1 MDSFGLTS
9 KALSSRRRFL
19 TAIVAGVGAVS
30 LAACGGNAA
39 VSGTTTSAAP
49 STSASTAATS
59 SPAASASTAATSSAA
74 TSASSAATSGSAA
87 SAAATSSASATA
99 STASTTS
106 GAAAAASTP
115 KATAQPTVGANEM
128 QLWEPGW
135 DTNQSIVKGYAAAL
149 DALTAKNPK
158 VATVILSESPYPD
171 KFLTASAGGTPPD
184 LILLV
189 PEQDLAYK
197 QLIKSL
203 DSYMQTAKVNP
214 ADFAAAGMEQ
224 TAYKGHQYMLPLEVD
239 PNFPLVYNKALF
251 QQAGITKPPA
261 TMSEADDINQKLF
274 RKNGQEIAQLGM
286 LPPWATYGSTNA
298 LYTYFL
304 MFGGGWYDPS
314 DQNKLA
320 LTQAGNVNALT
331 WMKKYADQ
339 FGGYTAIQNFAKT
352 YGKQGYPDGMG
363 HGLLGMGPMVSAN
376 YTTALATAKG
386 TAMAD
391 AFALSLMPVAQGVK
405 ADPAWVGGWAIGIPT
420 GAKRPDDSWTVLE
433 WLAASPEGTDT
444 WAEING
450 FLPGYAKSPYFTK
463 HASDPAVG
471 EYITVLKG
479 AQHPH
484 SVYRLGWSD
493 IPPKA
498 FDDLL
503 LNTVQ
508 GKTDI
513 STALQQFETVVTG
526 VLKQYPSA

>member
-1 MDSFGLTS
+1 MDSSGLIT
-9 KALSSRRRFL
+9 KALPSRRRFL
-19 TAIVAGVGAVS
+19 AAIVAGVGTVS
-30 LAACGGNAA
+30 LAACGA
-39 VSGTTTSAAP
+39 GTTTVGSATTTVAP
-49 STSASTAATS
+49 STSTSVTAASTSAST
-59 SPAASASTAATSSAA
+59 
-74 TSASSAATSGSAA
+74 
-87 SAAATSSASATA
+87 TA
-99 STASTTS
+99 STASAVQSTTTS
-106 GAAAAASTP
+106 SSATSKAAAAAPAS
-115 KATAQPTVGANEM
+115 ATVAPTVNPNTM

-135 DTNQSIVKGYAAAL
+135 DTNGSIVKGYAAAL

-158 VATVILSESPYPD
+158 VATVIVSATPYPD

-184 LILLV
+184 LVLLV

-203 DSYMQTAKVNP
+203 DAYMQTGKVNT
-214 ADFAAAGMEQ
+214 ADFVAAGMEQ
-224 TAYKGHQYMLPLEVD
+224 TAYKGHQYMLPLQVD
-239 PNFPLVYNKALF
+239 PNFPLVYNKSNF
-251 QQAGITKPPA
+251 QQASIDKPPA
-261 TMSEADDINQKLF
+261 TMSEVDDANQKLF
-274 RKNGQEIAQLGM
+274 KKNGPDIAQLGM
-286 LPPWATYGSTNA
+286 LPPWSTYGSTNA

-314 DQNKLA
+314 DKNKLA
-320 LTQAGNVNALT
+320 LQQPGNVNALT

-339 FGGYTAIQNFAKT
+339 FGGYDAIKKFAGT
-352 YGKQGYPDGMG
+352 WGKQGYPDGMA
-363 HGLLGMGPMVSAN
+363 HGFVTMGPMVSAN
-376 YTTALATAKG
+376 YTTAVTAAKG
-386 TAMAD
+386 TALAD
-391 AFALSLMPVAQGVK
+391 AFAVGLMPVAEGVK

-433 WLAASPEGTDT
+433 WMAASPDGTET

-450 FLPGYAKSPYFTK
+450 FLPGYSKSPYFDK

-471 EYITVLKG
+471 QYITVLKG

-526 VLKQYPSA
+526 TLKQYSGA

>member
-1 MDSFGLTS
+1 
-9 KALSSRRRFL
+9 
-19 TAIVAGVGAVS
+19 
-30 LAACGGNAA
+30 
-39 VSGTTTSAAP
+39 
-49 STSASTAATS
+49 
-59 SPAASASTAATSSAA
+59 
-74 TSASSAATSGSAA
+74 
-87 SAAATSSASATA
+87 
-99 STASTTS
+99 
-106 GAAAAASTP
+106 
-115 KATAQPTVGANEM
+115 M

-158 VATVILSESPYPD
+158 VATTILSETPYPD

-214 ADFAAAGMEQ
+214 ADFASAGMEQ

-339 FGGYTAIQNFAKT
+339 FGGYDAIQNFAKT

-376 YTTALATAKG
+376 YTTALTTAKG

-391 AFALSLMPVAQGVK
+391 AFALSLMPVAEGVK

-433 WLAASPEGTDT
+433 WMAASPDGTDT

-450 FLPGYAKSPYFTK
+450 FLPGYAKSPYFTN

-493 IPPKA
+493 IPAKA

-526 VLKQYPSA
+526 VLKQYPST